1 MHSAIIVSDKT
12 SLHELNRLLA
22 DEGWWVSQIAAAGN
36 GSWLVILTDVDPD
49 EMSVEDA
56 ELFEDT
62 QYQS

>member
-22 DEGWWVSQIAAAGN
+22 DEGWWVNQVASAGN
-36 GSWLVILTDVDPD
+36 NSWLVILTDSDPD
-49 EMSVEDA
+49 EISFDDSG
-56 ELFEDT
+56 LFEDT